1 MSTASAASPTASEPK
16 APFTLVNVVYH
27 GMMGMRAAAIV
38 TVNIDGRHESAESHG
53 DGPIDA
59 AYKAIQ
65 KIVPHN
71 GATFMI
77 SHVENAKQSE
87 GSGGV
92 AHVRADFLIGG
103 TTIVEA
109 NAPAAAPATPLKKSR
124 RDIGS
129 AVFELIGK
137 YNQHHLP

>member
-1 MSTASAASPTASEPK
+1 
-16 APFTLVNVVYH
+16 
-27 GMMGMRAAAIV
+27 MRAAAIV

-103 TTIVEA
+103 TTIVGEGNDTDTVIA
-109 NAPAAAPATPLKKSR
+109 SAQAMIAAL
-124 RDIGS
+124 
-129 AVFELIGK
+129 
-137 YNQHHLP
+137 NQIARFDKGTAH